1 MIKTMLTA
9 AMLAVTLMSGAAFA
23 QDQSGQSM
31 QSDNKMADTM
41 MKRDDH
47 MMKSHKHAKH
57 KSKKKSHKKSMSMKK
72 SNSM

>member
-9 AMLAVTLMSGAAFA
+9 AMLTVTLMSGAAFA

-31 QSDNKMADTM
+31 QSEPKMADTM
-41 MKRDDH
+41 MKKDDH
-47 MMKSHKHAKH
+47 MMKSHKKAKR
-57 KSKKKSHKKSMSMKK
+57 KSKKNKSHNKSMSMK

>member
-9 AMLAVTLMSGAAFA
+9 AMLTITLMSGAVFA

-31 QSDNKMADTM
+31 QSENKMGDTM
-41 MKRDDH
+41 MKKDDH
-47 MMKSHKHAKH
+47 MMKTHKKAKH
-57 KSKKKSHKKSMSMKK
+57 KPKKKSHKQSMSMK

>member
-9 AMLAVTLMSGAAFA
+9 AMLTITLMSGAAFA

-31 QSDNKMADTM
+31 QSENKMADTM
-41 MKRDDH
+41 MKKDDQ
-47 MMKSHKHAKH
+47 MMKGHKKAKH
-57 KSKKKSHKKSMSMKK
+57 KSKKKSHKQSMSMK